1 MSWIEIVLI
10 TIGMSLDT
18 FAAVECQGALV
29 AKLEKKR
36 LSMAVT
42 VIALWH
48 GSSDVCQSMEK

>member
-29 AKLEKKR
+29 AKLEKET
-36 LSMAVT
+36 L
-42 VIALWH
+42 IH
-48 GSSDVCQSMEK
+48 GSYRDRLVADNRTSHRQLFW